1 MKTLEKS
8 ILQGT
13 THMRTHLEV
22 DPVVGLRSL
31 EGIQPLIEEYKW
43 AIDLE
48 ICVFPQEGLLNN
60 PGTDELMV
68 EGLKQGCH
76 VVGGAPY
83 TDSDP
88 PGQIDRLFEMARE
101 YDVDVD
107 MHLDFGN
114 TPEGMTIEHVC
125 NRTEEYG
132 WGGRVTVG
140 HMTQLSTLEVPELER
155 ITRRLAD
162 VGVAVTVL
170 PSTDLYLMGRH
181 QDHNVLR
188 GVVPIHK
195 MLRHGVNCNL
205 SSNNVLNPFTPFGD
219 CSLIRMANL
228 YANICQVGQID
239 DTIECFD
246 MVTRRSAELLN
257 LDDYGIEV
265 GKSADLVVI
274 DNSDRQGAV
283 AELSQPL
290 MGIKRGHVDVQA
302 RAGPTP
308 PARALTMPDLPF
320 EDPVGAF
327 CRRNHVALKGAGG
340 GPLAGLSFGAK
351 DVFHIAGTRT
361 GFGHPTW
368 LATHEAPAEDRG
380 RGAAAARCGGR
391 RRRQDPHRRAGVQ
404 PHRREPALRY
414 AGQHARARSHSRGLV
429 QRLRGGGHGRARR
442 LRHRHRLRGLGPAAG
457 ELLRHLRHASD
468 GRPRAARRGDPVRPA
483 LRRRRLV
490 SRATPECWSGSGAC
504 SWPTTRN
511 RRRRAGCFAPS
522 TPSRWWTKRC
532 PAPWTLRSRR
542 WRLASARSRT

>member
-1 MKTLEKS
+1 MDLILRNALIAGEESKPPVDIGIEGGRIAAIEGGLAAEGEEIDVGGRLVSPGFIETHIHLDKSCLLDRCKSVKGTLEEAIGEVAKAKQNFQPEDVHERAVRTLEKS

-31 EGIQPLIEEYKW
+31 DGIQPLIDEYKW

-60 PGTDELMV
+60 PGTDELMI
-68 EGLKQGCH
+68 EGLKRGCH

-101 YDVDVD
+101 FDVDVD
-107 MHLDFGN
+107 LHLDFGN

-132 WGGRVTVG
+132 YGGRVTVG
-140 HMTQLSTLEVPELER
+140 HMTQLSTLEASELER
-155 ITRRLAD
+155 LTRRLAD
-162 VGVAVTVL
+162 AGVAVTVL

-181 QDHNVLR
+181 QDHSVLR
-188 GVVPIHK
+188 GVVPVHK

-228 YANICQVGQID
+228 YANVCQVGQID

-246 MVTRRSAELLN
+246 MVTRRSADLLN

-274 DNSDRQGAV
+274 DNKDRQSAV

-290 MGIKRGHVDVQA
+290 MGLKKGR
-302 RAGPTP
+302 PT
-308 PARALTMPDLPF
+308 F
-320 EDPVGAF
+320 
-327 CRRNHVALKGAGG
+327 
-340 GPLAGLSFGAK
+340 
-351 DVFHIAGTRT
+351 
-361 GFGHPTW
+361 
-368 LATHEAPAEDRG
+368 
-380 RGAAAARCGGR
+380 
-391 RRRQDPHRRAGVQ
+391 
-404 PHRREPALRY
+404 RREPAR
-414 AGQHARARSHSRGLV
+414 
-429 QRLRGGGHGRARR
+429 
-442 LRHRHRLRGLGPAAG
+442 
-457 ELLRHLRHASD
+457 LLRP
-468 GRPRAARRGDPVRPA
+468 GQ
-483 LRRRRLV
+483 
-490 SRATPECWSGSGAC
+490 
-504 SWPTTRN
+504 
-511 RRRRAGCFAPS
+511 
-522 TPSRWWTKRC
+522 
-532 PAPWTLRSRR
+532 
-542 WRLASARSRT
+542 